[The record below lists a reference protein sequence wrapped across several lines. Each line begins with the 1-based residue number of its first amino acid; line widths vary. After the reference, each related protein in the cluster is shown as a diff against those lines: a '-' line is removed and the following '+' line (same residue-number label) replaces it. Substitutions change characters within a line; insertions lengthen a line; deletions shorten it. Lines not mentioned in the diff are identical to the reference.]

1 MTVNIPALPVDILR
15 QTHTLIAGTTGSGK
29 SVLLDSV
36 MYSFFC
42 DPSRRSAVLIDPKRV
57 ELSRFRSWPSVWA
70 CETEP
75 DMILSVLR
83 SVLDLMD
90 RRYIEMQRR
99 GERQYSGVEVYVVI
113 DELADL
119 SSLPGFLPLLVRLGR
134 LGRAAGIHII
144 AATQSPDRKT
154 IPAQLQQN
162 FPARVALRCRD
173 RIESRQILGAP
184 GAEML
189 PKYGKALYYTPDTL
203 QPIMVDVQ
211 QIQPGQ
217 WEAMK
222 RFHNITR

>member
-1 MTVNIPALPVDILR
+1 MTLQAPGLGLDILN

-29 SVLLDSV
+29 SVLLDQIL
-36 MYSFFC
+36 YCFFC
-42 DPSRRSAVLIDPKRV
+42 DPSRRGAVLIDPKRV
-57 ELSRFRSWPSVWA
+57 ELSRFKSWPSVWA
-70 CETEP
+70 CESEP
-75 DMILSVLR
+75 DRIVSVLR

-90 RRYIEMQRR
+90 RRYIEMQRTGDR
-99 GERQYSGVEVYVVI
+99 DYTGPACYVVI

-119 SSLPGFLPLLVRLGR
+119 TNTPDFLPLLVRLGR

-184 GAEML
+184 GAEFL
-189 PKYGKALYYTPDTL
+189 PKYGKAMYYTPDTL
-203 QPIMVDVQ
+203 QPVMVDVQ
-211 QIQPGQ
+211 QIQPEQ
-217 WEAMK
+217 WQALK
-222 RFHNITR
+222 QFHNIT